1 MIFIL
6 PVYFKVNFRITDPDG
21 QSSEWTPLYI
31 RVKSRHSMA
40 PIATENNGL
49 ILYEGQ
55 QRCIGSES
63 LLLSDE
69 DSAIAKMD
77 IRVMDGMKHGNIF
90 VRSNS
95 ENVSREK
102 ISNFATLFINMMTGK
117 GLIIPIIIK
126 GSTLISN
133 ESNFRN

>member
-95 ENVSREK
+95 ENVFTGEDLELCDVVYQHDDRQR
-102 ISNFATLFINMMTGK
+102 SNHTNH
-117 GLIIPIIIK
+117 
-126 GSTLISN
+126 N
-133 ESNFRN
+133 